1 MNSSF
6 ERLDQIATR
15 VRSHVREPEYSTEVA
30 SRLARA
36 VPTSDVACLRALAE
50 LIAYSQQAKSA
61 AVSDMIE
68 AGRLDAAFKGF
79 DVATVAALDADAVV
93 EKHWR
98 NLTPMRFPKKVN
110 SIVASARAMM
120 RLETKGRG
128 LIQLLH
134 DFPRPIRSR
143 EDIEAFW
150 MHFSF
155 LRQALQAADMPFFGR
170 VTSLLHLLLH
180 FGFDCV
186 KPDKVVQDVA
196 ISIGLLREK
205 PREPDLLGLV
215 RALQEYAVSR
225 GTRPAVVD
233 LDLLIEGRQTWAL
246 QFLKR

>member
-1 MNSSF
+1 
-6 ERLDQIATR
+6 
-15 VRSHVREPEYSTEVA
+15 
-30 SRLARA
+30 
-36 VPTSDVACLRALAE
+36 
-50 LIAYSQQAKSA
+50 
-61 AVSDMIE
+61 
-68 AGRLDAAFKGF
+68 
-79 DVATVAALDADAVV
+79 
-93 EKHWR
+93 
-98 NLTPMRFPKKVN
+98 
-110 SIVASARAMM
+110 
-120 RLETKGRG
+120 
-128 LIQLLH
+128 
-134 DFPRPIRSR
+134 
-143 EDIEAFW
+143 